1 MQRNPKLIIQLAVG
15 LMIALGTAKAEDK
28 RTNPA
33 AAAKVSPPGSVAK
46 VEDKKIDPSGN
57 WKWNFT
63 NQTGQIRE
71 IVLKLKLDGEKLTGT
86 VSGTSGDAAIKEGKL
101 KGEEVSFQVTREFN
115 GAQYTVKYVGK
126 ISGDTIKGK
135 TESQMGGQT
144 QSHDWEAKREAVKA
158 KASDSQ

>member
-1 MQRNPKLIIQLAVG
+1 MQRNPKLIIQLAVC

-46 VEDKKIDPSGN
+46 VEDKKIDPSGT

-86 VSGTSGDAAIKEGKL
+86 VSGQSGDAAIKEGKL

>member
-1 MQRNPKLIIQLAVG
+1 
-15 LMIALGTAKAEDK
+15 MIALGTAKAEDK
-28 RTNPA
+28 KTDPA
-33 AAAKVSPPGSVAK
+33 AAAKVSPSGNVAK
-46 VEDKKIDPSGN
+46 VEDKKIDPSGT

-86 VSGTSGDAAIKEGKL
+86 VSGQSGDAAIKEGKL

-126 ISGDTIKGK
+126 ISGDTIKGTFT
-135 TESQMGGQT
+135 TEWMGQT
-144 QSHDWEAKREAVKA
+144 RTRGWEAERLKE
-158 KASDSQ
+158 